1 MKKAKSV
8 KSKITK
14 AVTKKKIT
22 AAQANARRAVAD
34 AYAMGRGIMRGVQEG
49 IADVQ
54 KLDKSA
60 KSPKKTSTRR

>member
-8 KSKITK
+8 KSKMTK
-14 AVTKKKIT
+14 AVTKKNIN
-22 AAQANARRAVAD
+22 AAQVNARRAVAD

-54 KLDKSA
+54 RLDKSV
-60 KSPKKTSTRR
+60 KNPKKTSAKR